1 MQTEER
7 WKNFLTR
14 DDGNPVALARFL
26 DVTNVDLGRAWV
38 DASRHWIEDV
48 GGQRIYVGDLD
59 VVPGRSALSFNRLLV
74 EEYPSR
80 EAAIEVLSRSSSRE
94 EIGLRDRLVLALN
107 PTSRSSR
114 RLTALVGKII
124 RGTRPIRVEEVPEA
138 KYPKGVSSGGRS
150 SDEAQVEA
158 FYARDQWQRF
168 TMVNLN
174 GMRET
179 AQYPAAESSSRSN
192 HASGREAYGRYA
204 RNTAIEVFRRGGN
217 FLWVAK
223 PMTVLVGD
231 SDHPLGRHWSE
242 FVLVGWPSR
251 MAFRHLIAG
260 DSFTRGVVHRNAGLD
275 RSIAIPGTPWPEFS
289 RYSL

>member
-1 MQTEER
+1 MQSEER

-14 DDGNPVALARFL
+14 DDGNPVALALFL
-26 DVTNVDLGRAWV
+26 DVVNVDLGRAWV

-48 GGQRIYVGDLD
+48 GGERIYVGNLD
-59 VVPGRSALSFNRLLV
+59 AVPGRSALSFNRLLI

-80 EAAIEVLSRSSSRE
+80 EAAVEVLSRSSSPE
-94 EIGLRDRLVLALN
+94 EIGLRDRLVLALK
-107 PTSRSSR
+107 PRSRSSR
-114 RLTALVGKII
+114 RMTALIGKIV
-124 RGTRPIRVEEVPEA
+124 RATRPIHVAEVPEV
-138 KYPKGVSSGGRS
+138 KYPKGVSSGGLS
-150 SDEAQVEA
+150 SDEAQVAE
-158 FYARDQWQRF
+158 FYKQDQSQRF

-179 AQYPAAESSSRSN
+179 ARYAMSESGFRSN
-192 HASGREAYGRYA
+192 YPSGRTAYRRYA

-217 FLWVAK
+217 FLWVAN

-251 MAFRHLIAG
+251 MAFRHLIA
-260 DSFTRGVVHRNAGLD
+260 DKNFNRAVVHRDAGLEK
-275 RSIAIPGTPWPEFS
+275 SIAIPGTPWPQFS

>member
-1 MQTEER
+1 MQSEER
-7 WKNFLTR
+7 WRNFLTR
-14 DDGNPVALARFL
+14 DDGNPVALALFL
-26 DVTNVDLGRAWV
+26 DVVNVDLGRAWV

-48 GGQRIYVGDLD
+48 GGERIYVGDLD
-59 VVPGRSALSFNRLLV
+59 AVPGRSALSFNRLLI

-80 EAAIEVLSRSSSRE
+80 EAAVEVLSRSSSLE

-114 RLTALVGKII
+114 RMTALIGKIV
-124 RGTRPIRVEEVPEA
+124 RATRPIRIAEVPEV
-138 KYPKGVSSGGRS
+138 KYPKGVSSGGLS
-150 SDEAQVEA
+150 SDEAQAAE
-158 FYARDQWQRF
+158 FYKQDQWQRF

-174 GMRET
+174 GMRDT
-179 AQYPAAESSSRSN
+179 AQYAMSESSSRANNPS
-192 HASGREAYGRYA
+192 AQTAYRRYA

-251 MAFRHLIAG
+251 MAFRHLIA
-260 DSFTRGVVHRNAGLD
+260 DKNFTRAVVHRDAGLE
-275 RSIAIPGTPWPEFS
+275 RSIAIPGTPWPQFS